1 MTYLNKAVYQKK
13 VEGILNSLNQ
23 KKKKTPLN
31 YTYTDTVVLQT
42 TPVLG
47 AMN

>member
-13 VEGILNSLNQ
+13 AEGILNSLDQ
-23 KKKKTPLN
+23 KKPHLFS

-42 TPVLG
+42 TPALG

>member
-23 KKKKTPLN
+23 KKKPPLN